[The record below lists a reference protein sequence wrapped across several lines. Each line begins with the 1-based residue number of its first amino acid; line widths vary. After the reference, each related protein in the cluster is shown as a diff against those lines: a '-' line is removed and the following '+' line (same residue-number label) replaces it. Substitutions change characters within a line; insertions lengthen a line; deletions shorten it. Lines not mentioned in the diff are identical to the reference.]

1 MRVGASLLLLG
12 LLLCGCASAPPPGP
26 PPAALFHDERFAAP
40 TQRIDAGEVFALSDE
55 MRRFLRNDIA
65 AQMRGK
71 GRQRGLVDA
80 LYKRGELRL
89 EYDSTMTRNAAQA
102 FDARSGNC
110 LSLVIMTAAFA
121 RELGLQ
127 LQYQSALHEE
137 TWSRSG
143 DLYFR
148 SGHVNITLGRR
159 VIDVGTSYDTRELT
173 IDFLPPEEIRGLR
186 TRVIDERT
194 VVAMYMN
201 NRAVEALVQGQL
213 DDAYA
218 FVREAIAQS
227 PAFVS
232 AFNTLGVIYQR
243 HGDLAPAERAF
254 AEVLQREADNPRA
267 LANLAQLLEQQ
278 GRSAQA
284 AELHRRLAQVEPHP
298 AFEYFQL
305 GQAAMQRG
313 DFALA
318 RELFA
323 KEVERAP
330 YYHEFHF
337 WLGLADFRLGD
348 LEQARRQLALAME
361 NSTTRG
367 DRDLYAAKLAWLQSR
382 QHQ

>member
-12 LLLCGCASAPPPGP
+12 LLLCGCASAPPAGP

-40 TQRIDAGEVFALSDE
+40 TQRIDAAEVFALSDE

-186 TRVIDERT
+186 TRVIDE
-194 VVAMYMN
+194 
-201 NRAVEALVQGQL
+201 
-213 DDAYA
+213 
-218 FVREAIAQS
+218 
-227 PAFVS
+227 
-232 AFNTLGVIYQR
+232 
-243 HGDLAPAERAF
+243 
-254 AEVLQREADNPRA
+254 
-267 LANLAQLLEQQ
+267 
-278 GRSAQA
+278 
-284 AELHRRLAQVEPHP
+284 
-298 AFEYFQL
+298 
-305 GQAAMQRG
+305 
-313 DFALA
+313 
-318 RELFA
+318 
-323 KEVERAP
+323 
-330 YYHEFHF
+330 
-337 WLGLADFRLGD
+337 
-348 LEQARRQLALAME
+348 
-361 NSTTRG
+361 
-367 DRDLYAAKLAWLQSR
+367 
-382 QHQ
+382 

>member
-232 AFNTLGVIYQR
+232 AYNTLGVIYQR